1 MIRRLL
7 IYNHFKCLQRRII
20 KMTSNKSKLINILEK
35 RGFIHQCTDKE
46 NLDKIIHEKKVSVY
60 SGFDATA
67 SSLHVGHLLPIM
79 ILRWVQKTN
88 NQPIV
93 LLGGGTTKIGDP
105 SGKDK
110 SRKILDDETINDN
123 INSIK
128 SIFSKFLDFSDE
140 KNRALL
146 VNNEDWLKELNYIEF
161 LRDIGKHF
169 SVNRMLSMDSVKLR
183 LERQQPLSFLE
194 FNYMVLQAYDFFQLN
209 KNFNCTLQIGG
220 SDQWGNIVTGVDLG
234 RRLSKVDLFG
244 LTCPLL
250 TTSSGQKMGKTEN
263 GAVWLDSKKL
273 SPFDYYQFWRNTE
286 DPDVEKFL
294 KLFTELPL
302 DEIEKLS
309 ILKGKDINEAKMVLA
324 FECTKILHG
333 NEIALKAQDTA
344 IKTYNKKGLGSELPT
359 INIYTKNF
367 ISGYSIIDALTSSLE
382 LLEPEN
388 DSKSGL
394 CKSKGEARRLVRQ
407 GGARLNNIKIMD
419 EKYELS
425 KEDFTNSEAKISC
438 GTKKHA
444 KIVLN

>member
-194 FNYMVLQAYDFFQLN
+194 FN
-209 KNFNCTLQIGG
+209 
-220 SDQWGNIVTGVDLG
+220 
-234 RRLSKVDLFG
+234 
-244 LTCPLL
+244 
-250 TTSSGQKMGKTEN
+250 
-263 GAVWLDSKKL
+263 
-273 SPFDYYQFWRNTE
+273 
-286 DPDVEKFL
+286 
-294 KLFTELPL
+294 
-302 DEIEKLS
+302 
-309 ILKGKDINEAKMVLA
+309 
-324 FECTKILHG
+324 
-333 NEIALKAQDTA
+333 
-344 IKTYNKKGLGSELPT
+344 
-359 INIYTKNF
+359 
-367 ISGYSIIDALTSSLE
+367 
-382 LLEPEN
+382 
-388 DSKSGL
+388 
-394 CKSKGEARRLVRQ
+394 
-407 GGARLNNIKIMD
+407 
-419 EKYELS
+419 
-425 KEDFTNSEAKISC
+425 
-438 GTKKHA
+438 
-444 KIVLN
+444 